1 MVKVRFRKEIKVE
14 EIKERIKKY
23 FKDKEKVEKVILFG
37 SLARGDYTIRSD
49 IDLVVIM
56 ESEENFIYRGK
67 NFQADLNAI
76 FPLDVELFVYTP
88 SEWERMKDSF
98 FRKRIEK
105 EAIVIL

>member
-1 MVKVRFRKEIKVE
+1 MVRIRLRKEIKVE
-14 EIKERIKKY
+14 EIKEKIKNY
-23 FKDKEKVEKVILFG
+23 FKNKKKVKKVILFG

-56 ESEENFIYRGK
+56 DTEENFIYRGK
-67 NFQADLNAI
+67 DFQADLNTI

-98 FRKRIEK
+98 FRKK
-105 EAIVIL
+105 